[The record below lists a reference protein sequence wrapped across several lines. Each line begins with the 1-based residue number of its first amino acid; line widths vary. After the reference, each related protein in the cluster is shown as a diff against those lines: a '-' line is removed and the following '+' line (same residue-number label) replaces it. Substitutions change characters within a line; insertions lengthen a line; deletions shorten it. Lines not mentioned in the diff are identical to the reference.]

1 MRAVFAHPLLRLG
14 FDPMTVWLAGT
25 DDGIVISTG
34 WAGDPP
40 GTHQAGPAIALATIT
55 SSVITS
61 PAAIAGG
68 TFQRVENTKAWNTF
82 KNISVTEAGLDSGA
96 GGRLFIGNFVDV
108 RIDLS
113 AAGGGV
119 DILVIGAKRGVIRTA
134 EGDWADSI
142 TLVSH
147 SNEGLWSNLM
157 VIETFGGNDRIDITT
172 VALSQL
178 DDVMLADNGLGASGN
193 GPLWNAAYDGRFSR
207 YIIDAGDGD
216 DIVTIRGF
224 GSAVV
229 FGGAGDDVLRGGGGD
244 DWLDGGAG
252 TDVLVGGGGNDTFVL
267 RFGEIDD
274 DVISDFSRE
283 GAGGRDTILF
293 LGFSEEVML
302 ILIDIAAGLYGI
314 ADGPGNDLALFL
326 VQGLGGVPLG
336 EGDYLFA

>member
-1 MRAVFAHPLLRLG
+1 MRATPAHPLLHLL
-14 FDPMTVWLAGT
+14 FDPMMIWLAGT
-25 DDGIVISTG
+25 DDGIVISTF

-40 GTHQAGPAIALATIT
+40 GTQQAGPAIPLAAIAA
-55 SSVITS
+55 SVTTD

-82 KNISVTEAGLDSGA
+82 KNISVTEAGLDAAASA
-96 GGRLFIGNFVDV
+96 KLFIGNFVDV

-113 AAGGGV
+113 GGSKGF
-119 DILVIGAKRGVIRTA
+119 DILVIGAKRGLIRTG

-178 DDVMLADNGLGASGN
+178 DDVMLAETGGANGH
-193 GPLWNAAYDGRFSR
+193 LWNAAYDGRFSR
-207 YIIDAGDGD
+207 YLIDAGDGD
-216 DIVTIRGF
+216 DIVTIRGL
-224 GSAVV
+224 GDAVV
-229 FGGAGDDVLRGGGGD
+229 FGGAGDDVIRGGGGD

-252 TDVLVGGGGNDTFVL
+252 TDVLVGGAGNDTFVL

-283 GAGGRDTILF
+283 GPGGRDTLLF
-293 LGFSEEVML
+293 LGFGEEAML
-302 ILIDIAAGLYGI
+302 LVIDATAGLFGI
-314 ADGPGNDLALFL
+314 SNGPGTELALFL
-326 VQGLGGVPLG
+326 VHGLGDVPLG

>member
-1 MRAVFAHPLLRLG
+1 MRASSAHPLFRLG

-25 DDGIVISTG
+25 DDGIIISTG

-40 GTHQAGPAIALATIT
+40 GTQQAGPAIALAAIT

-82 KNISVTEAGLDSGA
+82 KNISVTEAGLDAGA

-108 RIDLS
+108 RIDLAS
-113 AAGGGV
+113 AGGSFELL
-119 DILVIGAKRGVIRTA
+119 LVGAKRGLIRTA
-134 EGDWADSI
+134 EGDWADSV

-147 SNEGLWSNLM
+147 SNEGFWSNLM

-216 DIVTIRGF
+216 DIVTIRGL
-224 GSAVV
+224 GAAIIH
-229 FGGAGDDVLRGGGGD
+229 GGGGDDLLRGGGGD

-252 TDVLVGGGGNDTFVL
+252 TDVLAGGGGNDTFVL
-267 RFGEIDD
+267 RFGEIHG

-293 LGFSEEVML
+293 LGFGEDATLLV
-302 ILIDIAAGLYGI
+302 IDAAAGLYGI
-314 ADGPGNDLALFL
+314 MDGPGTELALFL
-326 VQGLGGVPLG
+326 VQGLGGVTLG
-336 EGDYLFA
+336 AGDYLFA